1 MQGLFSVCKQ
11 INVIHHI
18 NKLNKKHMFFSIDAE
33 KAYPVSL
40 LLFNIVVEVVATT
53 IREEK

>member
-1 MQGLFSVCKQ
+1 
-11 INVIHHI
+11 
-18 NKLNKKHMFFSIDAE
+18 MFFSIDAE

>member
-40 LLFNIVVEVVATT
+40 LLFSIVVEVVATT